1 MAEEIKKVIS
11 IDTKTSSKSIKQLRE
26 EVAGLTAELEDLEI
40 GSTDYTKK
48 LEELVNVQ
56 NKLGVATESMQG
68 KTVNAVKAFDS
79 INQVAGGLAGGVSA
93 VSAAFTLFGKD
104 TENLQKTMVKL
115 QAAIAIVQGIGGLKG
130 LGEGI
135 LNGVKS
141 FKALSVAMGGATAAT
156 GGLSVAM
163 GVLRSAIISTGIG
176 ALVVPL
182 GMLIDFAIKASS
194 GIDDLKISISDL
206 KDITDQW
213 ETSYARANTEIAE
226 LERQRE
232 RDLAAG
238 KKSEIQI
245 WKDYAKA
252 LGDLVAKAL
261 GDLDAKALGDLDAEL
276 SQQSDSVT
284 KAYNN
289 LFTDILKS
297 NKYFRKE
304 FKKSGYDTWEEYSQA
319 IQWGLKTSSNEVDF
333 FLSKLNDDQRAAY
346 DKASGIYNAYIEKK
360 NSLMQKTSE
369 TYEKIKLMEISAERK
384 AREEAKANYLKN
396 IEDAKKRNADL
407 LKVINDF
414 YEENRKLL
422 LDDEA
427 RELDE
432 LNTKYQNQ
440 LDALKTAKD
449 KELIT
454 VEEYRKRLKQINDA
468 YDKEYLDNQNE
479 RYRKEINNRIN
490 SLEQLRERENRFFD
504 QRQSELDT
512 KYNKTYTHNAGL
524 GNEYK
529 TAGDIKSEKN
539 DRITQSNELL
549 EIQLGFYERDNK
561 RIGELQT
568 TLKESFDNGLI
579 TQEEYNNEYARLNAE
594 REAND
599 TAAANAIV
607 ANGEKIK
614 AAKKDEIK
622 DIVAAVQGS
631 FAALGSLGDAV
642 AKNYK
647 FEANNSKKSLKER
660 EKAMENYKS
669 IAKISTVFNTASAA
683 MNAYNSMAGIPVV
696 GPVLG
701 GIAAAAAIAMGLLQ
715 IKNIEN
721 EEISG
726 SDVSS
731 SVSAPSALT
740 QAPVEYTRNLLG
752 NKETDE
758 LNQPVK
764 CYVVESDIT
773 TAQTKVAVTESN
785 ASF

>member
-1 MAEEIKKVIS
+1 MAEEIKKVID
-11 IDTKTSSKSIKQLRE
+11 IDTTKSTKSIKQLRE
-26 EVAGLTAELEDLEI
+26 QVAGLTDELESLEI
-40 GSTDYTKK
+40 GSSDYSKK
-48 LEELVNVQ
+48 LEELVSAQ
-56 NKLGVATESMQG
+56 NKLNVATESMQG

-93 VSAAFTLFGKD
+93 VSAAFTLFGRD

-115 QAAIAIVQGIGGLKG
+115 QAAIAIVQAAS
-130 LGEGI
+130 
-135 LNGVKS
+135 GV
-141 FKALSVAMGGATAAT
+141 
-156 GGLSVAM
+156 
-163 GVLRSAIISTGIG
+163 
-176 ALVVPL
+176 
-182 GMLIDFAIKASS
+182 
-194 GIDDLKISISDL
+194 DDLKISISGL

-213 ETSYARANTEIAE
+213 GTSYAQANTEIAG

-232 RDLAAG
+232 RDLAEG
-238 KKSEIQI
+238 KKNEIQI
-245 WKDYAKA
+245 WKDYAQA
-252 LGDLVAKAL
+252 LGE
-261 GDLDAKALGDLDAEL
+261 LDAKLF
-276 SQQSDSVT
+276 QQFGSVT
-284 KAYNN
+284 KAYNDS
-289 LFTDILKS
+289 FTDILKS

-346 DKASGIYNAYIEKK
+346 DEASGIYNAYIEKR

-414 YEENRKLL
+414 YEENRNLL

-642 AKNYK
+642 AQNYK

-758 LNQPVK
+758 LNNPVK

-773 TAQTKVAVTESN
+773 SAQTKVAVTESN

>member
-1 MAEEIKKVIS
+1 MAEEIKKVID
-11 IDTKTSSKSIKQLRE
+11 IDTTKSTKSIKQLRE
-26 EVAGLTAELEDLEI
+26 QVAGLTDELESLEI
-40 GSTDYTKK
+40 GSSDYSKK
-48 LEELVNVQ
+48 LEELVSAQ
-56 NKLGVATESMQG
+56 NKLNVATESMQG

-93 VSAAFTLFGKD
+93 VSAAFTLFGRD

-141 FKALSVAMGGATAAT
+141 FKALSVAMAGATTAT

-163 GVLRSAIISTGIG
+163 GVLRTAIISTGIG
-176 ALVVPL
+176 ALVVAL
-182 GMLIDFAIKASS
+182 GMLVDFAIKAAS
-194 GIDDLKISISDL
+194 GVDDLKISISGL

-213 ETSYARANTEIAE
+213 GTSYAQANTEIAG

-232 RDLAAG
+232 RDLAEG
-238 KKSEIQI
+238 KKNEIQI
-245 WKDYAKA
+245 WKDYAQA
-252 LGDLVAKAL
+252 LGE
-261 GDLDAKALGDLDAEL
+261 LDAKLF
-276 SQQSDSVT
+276 QQFGSVT
-284 KAYNN
+284 KAYNDS
-289 LFTDILKS
+289 FTDILKS

-346 DKASGIYNAYIEKK
+346 DEASGIYNAYIEKR

-642 AKNYK
+642 AQNYK

-758 LNQPVK
+758 LNNPVK

-773 TAQTKVAVTESN
+773 SAQTKVAVTESN

>member
-11 IDTKTSSKSIKQLRE
+11 VDTKTSSKSIKQLRE
-26 EVAGLTAELEDLEI
+26 EVAGLTDELESLEI
-40 GSTDYTKK
+40 GSSDYSKK
-48 LEELVNVQ
+48 LEELVSAQ
-56 NKLGVATESMQG
+56 NKLNVATESMQG

-93 VSAAFTLFGKD
+93 VSAAFTLFGRD

-141 FKALSVAMGGATAAT
+141 FKALSVAMAGATTAT

-163 GVLRSAIISTGIG
+163 GVLRTAIISTGIG
-176 ALVVPL
+176 ALVVAL
-182 GMLIDFAIKASS
+182 GMLVDFAIKAAS
-194 GIDDLKISISDL
+194 GVDDLKISISGL

-213 ETSYARANTEIAE
+213 GTSYAQANTEIAG

-232 RDLAAG
+232 RDLAEG
-238 KKSEIQI
+238 KKNEIQI
-245 WKDYAKA
+245 WKDYAQA
-252 LGDLVAKAL
+252 LGE
-261 GDLDAKALGDLDAEL
+261 LDAKLF
-276 SQQSDSVT
+276 QQFGSVT
-284 KAYNN
+284 KAYNDS
-289 LFTDILKS
+289 FTDILKS

-304 FKKSGYDTWEEYSQA
+304 FKKSGYDTWEDYSKS

-346 DKASGIYNAYIEKK
+346 DEASGIYNAYIEKR

-642 AKNYK
+642 AQNYK

>member
-1 MAEEIKKVIS
+1 MAEEIKKVID
-11 IDTKTSSKSIKQLRE
+11 IDTTKSTKSIKQLRE
-26 EVAGLTAELEDLEI
+26 QVAGLTDELESLEI
-40 GSTDYTKK
+40 GSSDYSKK
-48 LEELVNVQ
+48 LEELVSAQ
-56 NKLGVATESMQG
+56 NKLNVATESMQG

-93 VSAAFTLFGKD
+93 VSAAFTLFGRD

-130 LGEGI
+130 LGEGV

-141 FKALSVAMGGATAAT
+141 FKALSVAMAGATTAT

-163 GVLRSAIISTGIG
+163 GVLRTAIISTGIG
-176 ALVVPL
+176 ALVVAL
-182 GMLIDFAIKASS
+182 GMLVDFAIKAAS
-194 GIDDLKISISDL
+194 GVDDLKISISGL

-213 ETSYARANTEIAE
+213 GTSYAQANTEIAG
-226 LERQRE
+226 LEIQRE
-232 RDLAAG
+232 RDLAEG
-238 KKSEIQI
+238 KKNEIQI
-245 WKDYAKA
+245 WKDYAQA
-252 LGDLVAKAL
+252 LGE
-261 GDLDAKALGDLDAEL
+261 LDAKLF
-276 SQQSDSVT
+276 QQFGSVT
-284 KAYNN
+284 KAYNDS
-289 LFTDILKS
+289 FTDILKS

-346 DKASGIYNAYIEKK
+346 DEASGIYNAYIEKR

-642 AKNYK
+642 AQNYK

-758 LNQPVK
+758 LNNPVK

-773 TAQTKVAVTESN
+773 SAQTKVAVTESN

>member
-1 MAEEIKKVIS
+1 MAEEIKKVID
-11 IDTKTSSKSIKQLRE
+11 IDTTKSTKSIKQLRE
-26 EVAGLTAELEDLEI
+26 QVAGLTDELESLEI
-40 GSTDYTKK
+40 GSSDYSKK
-48 LEELVNVQ
+48 LEELVSAQ
-56 NKLGVATESMQG
+56 NKLNVATESMQG

-93 VSAAFTLFGKD
+93 VSAAFTLFGRD

-130 LGEGI
+130 LGEGV

-141 FKALSVAMGGATAAT
+141 FKALSVAIT
-156 GGLSVAM
+156 GTSVAM
-163 GVLRSAIISTGIG
+163 NGFKAALVSTGIG
-176 ALVVPL
+176 ALLVAVGL
-182 GMLIDFAIKASS
+182 LIDKLTSLKDEAKLTSDEIENIRQRNENLRTQAKESFWEEEYNSLIKLNPELKDEIENVIKATDAYKELSKV
-194 GIDDLKISISDL
+194 GAAVTLQTFEEREAKAFL
-206 KDITDQW
+206 KDI
-213 ETSYARANTEIAE
+213 IE
-226 LERQRE
+226 L
-232 RDLAAG
+232 D
-238 KKSEIQI
+238 
-245 WKDYAKA
+245 KA
-252 LGDLVAKAL
+252 FRNAL
-261 GDLDAKALGDLDAEL
+261 
-276 SQQSDSVT
+276 T
-284 KAYNN
+284 
-289 LFTDILKS
+289 
-297 NKYFRKE
+297 
-304 FKKSGYDTWEEYSQA
+304 
-319 IQWGLKTSSNEVDF
+319 
-333 FLSKLNDDQRAAY
+333 AY
-346 DKASGIYNAYIEKK
+346 DKDLLSIGTRFG
-360 NSLMQKTSE
+360 KTE
-369 TYEKIKLMEISAERK
+369 EEISELFKNTLSRQQF
-384 AREEAKANYLKN
+384 LK
-396 IEDAKKRNADL
+396 
-407 LKVINDF
+407 KVTGKDV
-414 YEENRKLL
+414 K
-422 LDDEA
+422 EA
-427 RELDE
+427 RLELQRVSESLAD
-432 LNTKYQNQ
+432 NTKYLDETKNPLRDYQNLVKTGNKILEDRKKAEEEAARARKQALDKLQDEIKTKKAAIDKYWSDNEKTLLSETDRENLILKENYQ
-440 LDALKTAKD
+440 LQLNDLKWLLDK
-449 KELIT
+449 KELT
-454 VEEYRKRLKQINDA
+454 QEEYRKRLKQINDA

-642 AKNYK
+642 AQNYK

-758 LNQPVK
+758 LNNPVK

-773 TAQTKVAVTESN
+773 SAQTKVAVTESN

>member
-1 MAEEIKKVIS
+1 MAEEIKKVID
-11 IDTKTSSKSIKQLRE
+11 IDTTKSTKSIKQLRE
-26 EVAGLTAELEDLEI
+26 QVAGLTDELESLEI
-40 GSTDYTKK
+40 GSSDYSKK
-48 LEELVNVQ
+48 LKELVSAQ
-56 NKLGVATESMQG
+56 NKLNVATESMQG

-93 VSAAFTLFGKD
+93 VSAAFTLFGRD
-104 TENLQKTMVKL
+104 IENLQKTMVKL

-130 LGEGI
+130 LGKGV

-141 FKALSVAMGGATAAT
+141 FKALSVAMAGATTAT

-163 GVLRSAIISTGIG
+163 GVLRTAIISTGIG
-176 ALVVPL
+176 ALIVAL
-182 GMLIDFAIKASS
+182 EMLVDFAIKAAS
-194 GIDDLKISISDL
+194 GVDDLKISISGL

-213 ETSYARANTEIAE
+213 GTSYAQANTEIAG

-232 RDLAAG
+232 RDLAEG
-238 KKSEIQI
+238 KKNEIQI
-245 WKDYAKA
+245 WKDYAQA
-252 LGDLVAKAL
+252 LGE
-261 GDLDAKALGDLDAEL
+261 LDAKLF
-276 SQQSDSVT
+276 QQFGSVT
-284 KAYNN
+284 KAYNDS
-289 LFTDILKS
+289 FTDILKS

-346 DKASGIYNAYIEKK
+346 DEASGIYNAYIEKR

-642 AKNYK
+642 AQNYK

-758 LNQPVK
+758 LNNPVK

-773 TAQTKVAVTESN
+773 SAQTKVAVTESN

>member
-1 MAEEIKKVIS
+1 MAEEIKKVID
-11 IDTKTSSKSIKQLRE
+11 IDTTKSTKSIKQLRE
-26 EVAGLTAELEDLEI
+26 QVAGLTDELESLEI
-40 GSTDYTKK
+40 GSSDYSKK
-48 LEELVNVQ
+48 LEELVSAQ
-56 NKLGVATESMQG
+56 NKLNVATESMQG

-93 VSAAFTLFGKD
+93 VSAAFTLFGRD

-130 LGEGI
+130 LGEGV

-141 FKALSVAMGGATAAT
+141 FKALSVAMAGATTAT

-163 GVLRSAIISTGIG
+163 GVLRTAIISTGIG
-176 ALVVPL
+176 ALVVAL
-182 GMLIDFAIKASS
+182 GMLVDFAIKAAS
-194 GIDDLKISISDL
+194 GVDDLKISISGL

-213 ETSYARANTEIAE
+213 GTSYAQANTEIAG

-232 RDLAAG
+232 RDLAEG
-238 KKSEIQI
+238 KKNEIQI
-245 WKDYAKA
+245 WKDYAQA
-252 LGDLVAKAL
+252 LGE
-261 GDLDAKALGDLDAEL
+261 LDAKLF
-276 SQQSDSVT
+276 QQFGSVT
-284 KAYNN
+284 KAYNDS
-289 LFTDILKS
+289 FTDILKS

-346 DKASGIYNAYIEKK
+346 DEASGIYNAYIEKR

-432 LNTKYQNQ
+432 LNAKYQNQ

-622 DIVAAVQGS
+622 DIVAAVQES

-642 AKNYK
+642 AQNYK

-773 TAQTKVAVTESN
+773 NAQTKVAVTESN

>member
-176 ALVVPL
+176 ALVVAL
-182 GMLIDFAIKASS
+182 GMLIDFAIKAAS
-194 GIDDLKISISDL
+194 GIDDLKISISGL

-213 ETSYARANTEIAE
+213 GTSYARANTEIAE

-238 KKSEIQI
+238 KRSEIQI
-245 WKDYAKA
+245 WKDYAEA
-252 LGDLVAKAL
+252 LGDL
-261 GDLDAKALGDLDAEL
+261 GAEL
-276 SQQSDSVT
+276 FQQFGSVT
-284 KAYNN
+284 KAYSDS
-289 LFTDILKS
+289 FTTILKS
-297 NKYFRKE
+297 NEYFKKE
-304 FKKSGYDTWEEYSQA
+304 FKESGYETWEDYSEA
-319 IQWGLKTSSNEVDF
+319 IQWGLKNSSNKVDF
-333 FLSKLNDDQRAAY
+333 FLSKLNDAQKAAY
-346 DKASGIYNAYIEKK
+346 NKASDIYNTYLEKR
-360 NSLMQKTSE
+360 NDLMQKSAE
-369 TYEKIKLMEISAERK
+369 AYEKVKLMESAAERK
-384 AREEAKANYLKN
+384 QREDAKAQYLKN
-396 IEDAKKRNADL
+396 IEDRKKHNQDL
-407 LKVINDF
+407 LNVINDF

-432 LNTKYQNQ
+432 SNRNYQNQ
-440 LDALKTAKD
+440 LDALKEAYNLK
-449 KELIT
+449 LIT
-454 VEEYRKRLKQINDA
+454 VKEYNERLKQVNDA
-468 YDKEYLDNQNE
+468 YNKEWLDNNNE
-479 RYRKEINNRIN
+479 RYREDLENRLSALQEMQDRESQLFANKEAALSAGKSGSYETRVQQFGSTDFYQSGEDVQRQYQDTLAYN
-490 SLEQLRERENRFFD
+490 EQLYNLTKDRITRENELMSQQQAILDEQYNNKLITEQEYANQSQAIKLQQEANDIALSEAANAREEADLQAFKD
-504 QRQSELDT
+504 RQAKKQQAIQATMNVASSLSGALANVFKEEASD
-512 KYNKTYTHNAGL
+512 NS
-524 GNEYK
+524 
-529 TAGDIKSEKN
+529 KSEKQ
-539 DRITQSNELL
+539 REKSFKVYKALATTQA
-549 EIQLGFYERDNK
+549 I
-561 RIGELQT
+561 I
-568 TLKESFDNGLI
+568 
-579 TQEEYNNEYARLNAE
+579 
-594 REAND
+594 D
-599 TAAANAIV
+599 TISSAQGAYKAMVGIPFVGPILAPIAAAT
-607 ANGEKIK
+607 
-614 AAKKDEIK
+614 
-622 DIVAAVQGS
+622 AV
-631 FAALGSLGDAV
+631 
-642 AKNYK
+642 
-647 FEANNSKKSLKER
+647 
-660 EKAMENYKS
+660 
-669 IAKISTVFNTASAA
+669 
-683 MNAYNSMAGIPVV
+683 MAGIANVKAIQNEQLPSS
-696 GPVLG
+696 G
-701 GIAAAAAIAMGLLQ
+701 G
-715 IKNIEN
+715 
-721 EEISG
+721 SG
-726 SDVSS
+726 SDAGTT
-731 SVSAPSALT
+731 APAALNT
-740 QAPVEYTRNLLG
+740 APVEYTRNLLG

-773 TAQTKVAVTESN
+773 NVQTKVAVTESN

>member
-1 MAEEIKKVIS
+1 MAEEIKKVID
-11 IDTKTSSKSIKQLRE
+11 IDTTKSTKSIKQLRE
-26 EVAGLTAELEDLEI
+26 QVAGLTDELESLEI
-40 GSTDYTKK
+40 GSSDYSKK
-48 LEELVNVQ
+48 LEELVSAQ
-56 NKLGVATESMQG
+56 NKLNVATESMQG

-93 VSAAFTLFGKD
+93 VSAAFTLFGRD

-130 LGEGI
+130 LGEGV

-141 FKALSVAMGGATAAT
+141 FKALSVAMAGATTAT

-163 GVLRSAIISTGIG
+163 GVLRTAIISTGIG
-176 ALVVPL
+176 ALVVAL
-182 GMLIDFAIKASS
+182 GMLVDFAIKAAS
-194 GIDDLKISISDL
+194 GIDDLKISISGL

-213 ETSYARANTEIAE
+213 GTSYAQANTEIAW
-226 LERQRE
+226 LEIQRE
-232 RDLAAG
+232 RDLAEG
-238 KKSEIQI
+238 KKNEIQI
-245 WKDYAKA
+245 WKDYAQE
-252 LGDLVAKAL
+252 LGKLNAKI
-261 GDLDAKALGDLDAEL
+261 
-276 SQQSDSVT
+276 SQEFGSVT
-284 KAYNN
+284 KAYNDS
-289 LFTDILKS
+289 FTDILKS

-304 FKKSGYDTWEEYSQA
+304 FKKSGYDTWEDYSKS

-346 DKASGIYNAYIEKK
+346 DEASGIYNAYIEKR

-369 TYEKIKLMEISAERK
+369 TYEKVKLMEISAERK

-642 AKNYK
+642 AQNYK

-758 LNQPVK
+758 LNNPVK

-773 TAQTKVAVTESN
+773 SAQTKVAVTESN

>member
-1 MAEEIKKVIS
+1 MAEEIKKVID
-11 IDTKTSSKSIKQLRE
+11 IDTTKSTKSIKQLRE
-26 EVAGLTAELEDLEI
+26 QVAGLTDELESLEI
-40 GSTDYTKK
+40 GSSDYSKK
-48 LEELVNVQ
+48 LEELVSAQ
-56 NKLGVATESMQG
+56 NKLNVATESMQG

-93 VSAAFTLFGKD
+93 VSAAFTLFGRD

-130 LGEGI
+130 LGEGV

-141 FKALSVAMGGATAAT
+141 FKALSVAMAGATTAT

-163 GVLRSAIISTGIG
+163 GVLRTAIISTGIG
-176 ALVVPL
+176 ALVVAL
-182 GMLIDFAIKASS
+182 GMLVGFAIKAAS
-194 GIDDLKISISDL
+194 GVDDLKISISGL

-213 ETSYARANTEIAE
+213 WTSYAQANTEIAG

-232 RDLAAG
+232 RDLAEG
-238 KKSEIQI
+238 KKNEIQI
-245 WKDYAKA
+245 WKDYAQA
-252 LGDLVAKAL
+252 LGE
-261 GDLDAKALGDLDAEL
+261 LDAKLF
-276 SQQSDSVT
+276 QQFGSVT
-284 KAYNN
+284 KAYNDS
-289 LFTDILKS
+289 FTDILKS

-346 DKASGIYNAYIEKK
+346 DEASGIYNAYIEKR

-642 AKNYK
+642 AQNYK

-758 LNQPVK
+758 LNNPVK

-773 TAQTKVAVTESN
+773 SAQTKVAVTESN

>member
-11 IDTKTSSKSIKQLRE
+11 VDTKTSSKSIKQLRE

-141 FKALSVAMGGATAAT
+141 FKALSVAMAGATTAT

-163 GVLRSAIISTGIG
+163 GVLRTAIISTGIG
-176 ALVVPL
+176 ALVVAL
-182 GMLIDFAIKASS
+182 GMLVDFAIKAAS
-194 GIDDLKISISDL
+194 GVDDLKISISGL

-213 ETSYARANTEIAE
+213 GTSYAQANTEIAG

-232 RDLAAG
+232 RDLAEG
-238 KKSEIQI
+238 KKNEIQI
-245 WKDYAKA
+245 WKDYAQE
-252 LGDLVAKAL
+252 LGKLNAKI
-261 GDLDAKALGDLDAEL
+261 
-276 SQQSDSVT
+276 SQEFGSVT
-284 KAYNN
+284 KAYNDS
-289 LFTDILKS
+289 FTDILKS

-304 FKKSGYDTWEEYSQA
+304 FKKSGVDTWEDYSK
-319 IQWGLKTSSNEVDF
+319 IVQWGLKTSSNEVDF

-346 DKASGIYNAYIEKK
+346 DEASGIYNAYIEKR

-369 TYEKIKLMEISAERK
+369 TYEKVKLMEISAERK

-468 YDKEYLDNQNE
+468 YDKEWLDNNNE
-479 RYRKEINNRIN
+479 RYRTDLENRLSALQEMQSRESQLFANKEAALNAGMSGNYETQVRQFGSTDFYQSGEDVNKQYQDTIAYNEQIYNLTKERIDRENELMNQQQQILNEQYNNKLIT
-490 SLEQLRERENRFFD
+490 EQEYADQSQAIKLQQEANNIAIDQARNEREEADLQAFKD
-504 QRQSELDT
+504 RQAKKQQAIQATMNVASSLSGALANVFKQEASD
-512 KYNKTYTHNAGL
+512 
-524 GNEYK
+524 
-529 TAGDIKSEKN
+529 DSKSEK
-539 DRITQSNELL
+539 Q
-549 EIQLGFYERDNK
+549 
-561 RIGELQT
+561 
-568 TLKESFDNGLI
+568 
-579 TQEEYNNEYARLNAE
+579 
-594 REAND
+594 
-599 TAAANAIV
+599 
-607 ANGEKIK
+607 
-614 AAKKDEIK
+614 
-622 DIVAAVQGS
+622 
-631 FAALGSLGDAV
+631 
-642 AKNYK
+642 
-647 FEANNSKKSLKER
+647 R
-660 EKAMENYKS
+660 EKSFKVYKALATTQAIIDTISSAQGAYKAM
-669 IAKISTVFNTASAA
+669 V
-683 MNAYNSMAGIPVV
+683 GIPFV
-696 GPVLG
+696 GPILAP
-701 GIAAAAAIAMGLLQ
+701 IAAATAVIAGIANVKAIQ
-715 IKNIEN
+715 N
-721 EEISG
+721 EQLPSSGGSG
-726 SDVSS
+726 SDAGTT
-731 SVSAPSALT
+731 APAALNT
-740 QAPVEYTRNLLG
+740 APVEYTRNLLG